1 MNSQVGVQSDINLHK
16 PKKRVDGVS
25 WSQNDA
31 QKIMNKTY
39 HGSNLEKSHHLLHV
53 TYSMTC
59 SGGCIKVV
67 KKTPKF
73 QIPKESKKFPK
84 KFKV

>member
-1 MNSQVGVQSDINLHK
+1 VGVQSAINLHK

-31 QKIMNKTY
+31 QKIMNNTHDCSSLK
-39 HGSNLEKSHHLLHV
+39 KSHHLLSCNILYDLQWGLHQ
-53 TYSMTC
+53 
-59 SGGCIKVV
+59 SG

-73 QIPKESKKFPK
+73 QIPKESKKFPIF
-84 KFKV
+84 FKV